1 MLADISPF
9 GRIGILHEAGLTAVA
24 HQPAH
29 EAADQDTSG
38 LK

>member
-9 GRIGILHEAGLTAVA
+9 GRIGILDEAGLTAAA
-24 HQPAH
+24 HQPAD
-29 EAADQDTSG
+29 AATGQDASG